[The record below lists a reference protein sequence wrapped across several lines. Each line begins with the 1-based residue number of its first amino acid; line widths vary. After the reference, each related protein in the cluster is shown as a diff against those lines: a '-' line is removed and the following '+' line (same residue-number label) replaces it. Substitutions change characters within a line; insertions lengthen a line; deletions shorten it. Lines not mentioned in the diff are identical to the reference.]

1 MDEKL
6 HDISM
11 DTRAKHGLEF
21 RHPRARGYCDV
32 LSVNRQYFL
41 KDLVPSRRANPI
53 FSSLRLVP
61 RARAWGTVNRHN
73 IPKGLKAL

>member
-41 KDLVPSRRANPI
+41 KDLVPPEGSILYFHYFALSQ
-53 FSSLRLVP
+53 SSCLE
-61 RARAWGTVNRHN
+61 TVNCHN